1 MRVDVVESGR
11 SGGFRMGAGDGA
23 GAGGEGLVREGFA
36 LQGQLGGEVS
46 SAAGRWRT
54 VVS

>member
-23 GAGGEGLVREGFA
+23 GAGGKELVREGFA
-36 LQGQLGGEVS
+36 LQGQ
-46 SAAGRWRT
+46 
-54 VVS
+54 